1 MRLPQIISVVW
12 CVAVFSMVLSA
23 PIPAFAVTPEE
34 MLADPALEERA
45 RALSKQLRCLVCQNQ
60 SIDDSDA
67 DLARDLRV
75 EVRRQLSTG
84 SSDAEILANLRDT
97 YGDYV
102 LLNPPVSPGTYVLWG
117 SPVFILLAGAAIIM
131 AGRRRREDAGG
142 TVTEDPAAPLA
153 MPLPPGTRRTAIA
166 LGSLV
171 MAVSL
176 GLYLMLGR
184 ADLPGQPLAGRG
196 AELAAAADASNAQT
210 AERQA
215 DLDEARSAAAASP
228 EDVGVWLRLAMAAAA
243 AGETNTELAALEQA
257 EQLTKGD
264 PAIRAMRAEAMS
276 RAADGQVTIPAR
288 ELIADILTED
298 PSEPRALF
306 LSGLAAY
313 QDENFGAAVEIWLR
327 LQSLSAPDAP
337 WMALLADNI
346 ADAAQAGGIDL
357 DAVTAARGPDAETMA
372 AAAEMSDED
381 RAAMIEGMVEGLA
394 ERLAEEPGDAAG
406 WQRLARAYDV
416 LGRPEDATRA
426 MIGRAD
432 AMPGDAG
439 AQLAA
444 LEAVVVNRLEDGFAG
459 DAGRLLERIASLTP
473 DRPETLYVRGH
484 FAKLSGDVD
493 TARALWQALLDRLP
507 DDAPIAGQLRDAIDA
522 L

>member
-1 MRLPQIISVVW
+1 MRLPRIISALW
-12 CVAVFSMVLSA
+12 CVAAFSMVLSA
-23 PIPAFAVTPEE
+23 PLPAVAVTPEE

-45 RALSKQLRCLVCQNQ
+45 RTLSKQLRCLVCQNQ

-67 DLARDLRV
+67 DLALDLRV

-142 TVTEDPAAPLA
+142 TVTEGPVAPPA

-228 EDVGVWLRLAMAAAA
+228 EDVGAWLRLAMAAAA

-337 WMALLADNI
+337 
-346 ADAAQAGGIDL
+346 
-357 DAVTAARGPDAETMA
+357 
-372 AAAEMSDED
+372 
-381 RAAMIEGMVEGLA
+381 
-394 ERLAEEPGDAAG
+394 
-406 WQRLARAYDV
+406 
-416 LGRPEDATRA
+416 
-426 MIGRAD
+426 
-432 AMPGDAG
+432 
-439 AQLAA
+439 
-444 LEAVVVNRLEDGFAG
+444 
-459 DAGRLLERIASLTP
+459 
-473 DRPETLYVRGH
+473 
-484 FAKLSGDVD
+484 
-493 TARALWQALLDRLP
+493 
-507 DDAPIAGQLRDAIDA
+507 
-522 L
+522 

>member
-1 MRLPQIISVVW
+1 
-12 CVAVFSMVLSA
+12 
-23 PIPAFAVTPEE
+23 
-34 MLADPALEERA
+34 
-45 RALSKQLRCLVCQNQ
+45 
-60 SIDDSDA
+60 
-67 DLARDLRV
+67 
-75 EVRRQLSTG
+75 
-84 SSDAEILANLRDT
+84 
-97 YGDYV
+97 
-102 LLNPPVSPGTYVLWG
+102 
-117 SPVFILLAGAAIIM
+117 
-131 AGRRRREDAGG
+131 
-142 TVTEDPAAPLA
+142 
-153 MPLPPGTRRTAIA
+153 
-166 LGSLV
+166 

-196 AELAAAADASNAQT
+196 AELAAAADASKAQT

-228 EDVGVWLRLAMAAAA
+228 EDVGAWLRLAMAAAA
-243 AGETNTELAALEQA
+243 VGETNTELAALEQA

-288 ELIADILTED
+288 ELVADILTED

-306 LSGLAAY
+306 LSGLADY

-357 DAVTAARGPDAETMA
+357 DAVTAARGPNAETMA

-394 ERLAEEPGDAAG
+394 AAAG
-406 WQRLARAYDV
+406 RR
-416 LGRPEDATRA
+416 
-426 MIGRAD
+426 
-432 AMPGDAG
+432 
-439 AQLAA
+439 
-444 LEAVVVNRLEDGFAG
+444 
-459 DAGRLLERIASLTP
+459 AGRCRGLGKA
-473 DRPETLYVRGH
+473 RP
-484 FAKLSGDVD
+484 
-493 TARALWQALLDRLP
+493 RL
-507 DDAPIAGQLRDAIDA
+507 
-522 L
+522 

>member
-1 MRLPQIISVVW
+1 MRLPRVISSLW
-12 CVAVFSMVLSA
+12 CMAAFSIVLST
-23 PIPAFAVTPEE
+23 PLPAVAVTPEE
-34 MLADPALEERA
+34 MLAEPALEERA
-45 RALSKQLRCLVCQNQ
+45 RSLSKQLRCLVCQNQ
-60 SIDDSDA
+60 SIDDSDS

-84 SSDAEILANLRDT
+84 SSDAEILANLRNT

-131 AGRRRREDAGG
+131 AGRRRRDDAGG
-142 TVTEDPAAPLA
+142 TVTEDPAAPPA

-176 GLYLMLGR
+176 SLYLLLGR
-184 ADLPGQPLAGRG
+184 ADLPGQPLAGRA
-196 AELAAAADASNAQT
+196 AELAEAANASNART
-210 AERQA
+210 AERQT
-215 DLDEARSAAAASP
+215 DLDEARSAAAAGP
-228 EDVGVWLRLAMAAAA
+228 ENVGAWLHLAMAAAA
-243 AGETNTELAALEQA
+243 AGETNTELTALEQA
-257 EQLTKGD
+257 ERLTDGD

-288 ELIADILTED
+288 ELIAKILAKD

-313 QDENFGAAVEIWLR
+313 QDENFGVAVEIWLR

-337 WMALLADNI
+337 WMALLAENI
-346 ADAAQAGGIDL
+346 TDAAKAGGIDL
-357 DAVTAARGPDAETMA
+357 DAVTAARGPVAETLA

-381 RAAMIEGMVEGLA
+381 RAAIIEGMVEGLA
-394 ERLAEEPGDAAG
+394 GRLAEEPGDAAG
-406 WQRLARAYDV
+406 WLRLARAYDV
-416 LGRPEDATRA
+416 LGKPEDATRA

-432 AMPGDAG
+432 AMHGDAG

-444 LEAVVVNRLEDGFAG
+444 LEAVVVNRLEKGFAG
-459 DAGRLLERIASLTP
+459 DAGRLLERIASLA
-473 DRPETLYVRGH
+473 PEQPESLYVRGH
-484 FAKLSGDVD
+484 FAKLAGNVN

-507 DDAPIAGQLRDAIDA
+507 DDAPIASQLRDAIDA

>member
-1 MRLPQIISVVW
+1 MKLPRLISALW
-12 CVAVFSMVLSA
+12 YVAAFSILLSV
-23 PIPAFAVTPEE
+23 PLPAAAVTPEE

-45 RALSKQLRCLVCQNQ
+45 RSLSKQLRCLVCQNQ
-60 SIDDSDA
+60 SIDDSNA

-75 EVRRQLSTG
+75 EVRRQLSSG
-84 SSDAEILANLRDT
+84 SSDAEILANLRNT

-102 LLNPPVSPGTYVLWG
+102 LFKPPVSPGTYVLWG
-117 SPVFILLAGAAIIM
+117 SPVFILLSGAAIIM
-131 AGRRRREDAGG
+131 AGRRRREDADGM
-142 TVTEDPAAPLA
+142 VTEVSASPPA

-166 LGSLV
+166 IGSLV

-184 ADLPGQPLAGRG
+184 ADLAGQPLAGRG
-196 AELAAAADASNAQT
+196 AEVAAATDASNAQM

-215 DLDEARSAAAASP
+215 NLDEARSAATANP
-228 EDVGVWLRLAMAAAA
+228 EDVGAWLHLAMAAAA
-243 AGETNTELAALEQA
+243 ASDTNTELTALEQA
-257 EQLTKGD
+257 ERLTKGD

-288 ELIADILTED
+288 ELIVRILAED

-313 QDENFGAAVEIWLR
+313 QDENFEAALEIWLR

-337 WMALLADNI
+337 WMVLLADNI
-346 ADAAQAGGIDL
+346 ADAAQAGGINLDDVTPAPGL
-357 DAVTAARGPDAETMA
+357 DANTMT
-372 AAAEMSDED
+372 AAAEMSDVD

-394 ERLAEEPGDAAG
+394 ARLAEEPSDAAG

-426 MIGRAD
+426 MISRAD
-432 AMPGDAG
+432 AMPEDAG
-439 AQLAA
+439 AQLVA
-444 LEAVVVNRLEDGFAG
+444 LEGVVANRLEDGFAG
-459 DAGRLLERIASLTP
+459 DAGRLLERVASLAP
-473 DRPETLYVRGH
+473 DRPASLYIRGH

-493 TARALWQALLDRLP
+493 TARALWHALLDLLP
-507 DDAPIAGQLRDAIDA
+507 DDAPIAGQLHNAIDA

>member
-1 MRLPQIISVVW
+1 MRLPRIISALW
-12 CVAVFSMVLSA
+12 CVAAFSMVLSA
-23 PIPAFAVTPEE
+23 PLPAVAVTPEE

-45 RALSKQLRCLVCQNQ
+45 RTLSKQLRCLVCQNQ

-142 TVTEDPAAPLA
+142 TVTEDPAAPPA

-210 AERQA
+210 AERKA

-357 DAVTAARGPDAETMA
+357 DAVTAARGP
-372 AAAEMSDED
+372 AAEMSDED

-406 WQRLARAYDV
+406 LQRLARAYDV

-459 DAGRLLERIASLTP
+459 DAGRLLERIASLAP

>member
-1 MRLPQIISVVW
+1 MRLPRIISAMW
-12 CVAVFSMVLSA
+12 CVAAFSMVLSA
-23 PIPAFAVTPEE
+23 PLPAVAVTPEE

-142 TVTEDPAAPLA
+142 TVTEDPAAPPA

-228 EDVGVWLRLAMAAAA
+228 DDVGAWLRLAMAAAA
-243 AGETNTELAALEQA
+243 AGGNDVERTRW
-257 EQLTKGD
+257 
-264 PAIRAMRAEAMS
+264 AIC
-276 RAADGQVTIPAR
+276 IIFNCNY
-288 ELIADILTED
+288 LNLNYI
-298 PSEPRALF
+298 
-306 LSGLAAY
+306 
-313 QDENFGAAVEIWLR
+313 
-327 LQSLSAPDAP
+327 
-337 WMALLADNI
+337 
-346 ADAAQAGGIDL
+346 
-357 DAVTAARGPDAETMA
+357 
-372 AAAEMSDED
+372 
-381 RAAMIEGMVEGLA
+381 
-394 ERLAEEPGDAAG
+394 
-406 WQRLARAYDV
+406 
-416 LGRPEDATRA
+416 
-426 MIGRAD
+426 
-432 AMPGDAG
+432 
-439 AQLAA
+439 
-444 LEAVVVNRLEDGFAG
+444 
-459 DAGRLLERIASLTP
+459 
-473 DRPETLYVRGH
+473 
-484 FAKLSGDVD
+484 
-493 TARALWQALLDRLP
+493 
-507 DDAPIAGQLRDAIDA
+507 
-522 L
+522 

>member
-1 MRLPQIISVVW
+1 MRLPRIISSVW
-12 CVAVFSMVLSA
+12 CIAAFSMVLSA
-23 PIPAFAVTPEE
+23 PLPAVAVTPEE

-45 RALSKQLRCLVCQNQ
+45 RNLSKQLRCLVCQNQ

-67 DLARDLRV
+67 ELARDLRL

-84 SSDAEILANLRDT
+84 SSDAEILAYLRNT

-142 TVTEDPAAPLA
+142 TVKEDSAASSA
-153 MPLPPGTRRTAIA
+153 MPLPPGTRRTAIT

-176 GLYLMLGR
+176 GLYLLLGR

-196 AELAAAADASNAQT
+196 AELAAAAAASNAQK
-210 AERQA
+210 AERQV
-215 DLDEARSAAAASP
+215 DLDEARSAAAASQ

-243 AGETNTELAALEQA
+243 AGETNTELAALKQA
-257 EQLTKGD
+257 EQLTNGD
-264 PAIRAMRAEAMS
+264 LAIRAMRAEAMS

-288 ELIADILTED
+288 ELIARILAED

-394 ERLAEEPGDAAG
+394 GRLAEEPGNAAG
-406 WQRLARAYDV
+406 WQRLARAYEV
-416 LGRPEDATRA
+416 LGRPEDAARA

-432 AMPGDAG
+432 AMPSDAG

-444 LEAVVVNRLEDGFAG
+444 LEAVVVNRLEEGFAG
-459 DAGRLLERIASLTP
+459 DAGRLLERIASLAP
-473 DRPETLYVRGH
+473 DEPESLYVRGH
-484 FAKLSGDVD
+484 FAKFSGDVN

-507 DDAPIAGQLRDAIDA
+507 DDAPIAGQLRDAINA